1 MSTVIHRSGCFFWHS
16 CGELIQHRPHD
27 NDRTGSSPIRSQRTI
42 QPRSCA
48 RGGIGLKTL
57 LSSRFRKIFYDC
69 YVSSTVPLTTRIR
82 AKAALGISP
91 PGSFLS
97 HSTAARIWGR
107 DRPEHTR
114 CSRHGARE
122 GRPDL
127 TPGCQSPR
135 CGRGTAVTSF
145 RNLSITTPEQT
156 FSDLAT
162 SLDLVA
168 LVVLGESLVKSGR
181 TSVAA
186 LRGLCCTT
194 TPSKQLRAALINARA
209 AKRPR
214 SGNRPR
220 SGTIPAID
228 YGCGQSRSSGN

>member
-1 MSTVIHRSGCFFWHS
+1 MSPQQCRSPRRSERRRHS
-16 CGELIQHRPHD
+16 KSLRPAVSSATP
-27 NDRTGSSPIRSQRTI
+27 RLPEYGAGSSRTH
-42 QPRSCA
+42 QMF
-48 RGGIGLKTL
+48 T
-57 LSSRFRKIFYDC
+57 SRC
-69 YVSSTVPLTTRIR
+69 Q
-82 AKAALGISP
+82 
-91 PGSFLS
+91 
-97 HSTAARIWGR
+97 
-107 DRPEHTR
+107 
-114 CSRHGARE
+114 E